1 MAFHTSDIDN
11 PHLDPVESFSYLKL
25 VSADGH
31 EFYLDRRIAYE
42 CDTFRKMVEK
52 DGFKEGQTN
61 EIKLHTVTGKLLEKV
76 IEYLYFKYKFTDSKV
91 AKKTEGFSGRQLAKL
106 VLAYQVLNYKLVHR
120 EDNCSTQHFF
130 CWRGKLDA
138 QLQEELAY
146 CGILTIRLEQ
156 EAEVWL
162 GIDQEVRPCKSSSSL
177 KVLVVLEPP
186 DAGTKNT
193 WRPCVTQSSS
203 LLPRLGSSR
212 QNGSSSLAMRSSLGS
227 AF

>member
-91 AKKTEGFSGRQLAKL
+91 PIPEFP
-106 VLAYQVLNYKLVHR
+106 
-120 EDNCSTQHFF
+120 
-130 CWRGKLDA
+130 
-138 QLQEELAY
+138 
-146 CGILTIRLEQ
+146 
-156 EAEVWL
+156 
-162 GIDQEVRPCKSSSSL
+162 IDDD
-177 KVLVVLEPP
+177 VVL
-186 DAGTKNT
+186 D
-193 WRPCVTQSSS
+193 
-203 LLPRLGSSR
+203 LLIVANFL
-212 QNGSSSLAMRSSLGS
+212 NLY
-227 AF
+227 